1 MTINEYQKLA
11 MTTLN
16 KDLSKKEILI
26 NGVMGLCGESGE
38 AIDLVKK
45 WLAQGHELDEDK
57 LIKEI
62 GDVAWYIAEIATVLG
77 VTLEDERVCRVT
89 VSPDQLSLAIGKEG
103 QNAKLVARLTGCKID
118 IKA

>member
-16 KDLSKKEILI
+16 PALSETEVLL

-45 WLAQGHELDEDK
+45 WMMQGHELDK
-57 LIKEI
+57 AHLAKEL
-62 GDVAWYIAEIATVLG
+62 GDVAWYLAETATVIG
-77 VTLEDERVCRVT
+77 YDLETILQANIDKLKARYPDGFTADRSMHRKQDDE
-89 VSPDQLSLAIGKEG
+89 
-103 QNAKLVARLTGCKID
+103 
-118 IKA
+118 

>member
-16 KDLSKKEILI
+16 PKLNETEVLL

-45 WLAQGHELDEDK
+45 WMMQGHDLDKAHLAKELGDIAWYLAETATAIGCDLESILQENIDK
-57 LIKEI
+57 LKARYPDGFDANRSQHRKSE
-62 GDVAWYIAEIATVLG
+62 DV
-77 VTLEDERVCRVT
+77 
-89 VSPDQLSLAIGKEG
+89 
-103 QNAKLVARLTGCKID
+103 
-118 IKA
+118 

>member
-16 KDLSKKEILI
+16 KDLTEKEVLI

-45 WLAQGHELDEDK
+45 WLAQGHELDKDK

-62 GDVAWYIAEIATVLG
+62 GDVAWYLAEIATALD
-77 VTLEDERVCRVT
+77 VTLEEVLARNIEKLKARY
-89 VSPDQLSLAIGKEG
+89 PDGFKYEDSLNRTEE
-103 QNAKLVARLTGCKID
+103 
-118 IKA
+118 

>member
-16 KDLSKKEILI
+16 PALSEKEVLLNGVMGLL

-45 WLAQGHELDEDK
+45 WMMQGHELDKAHLAKELGDIAWYLAETATAIGYDLETILKNNIDK
-57 LIKEI
+57 LKARYPEGFDAERSMHRKG
-62 GDVAWYIAEIATVLG
+62 GDI
-77 VTLEDERVCRVT
+77 
-89 VSPDQLSLAIGKEG
+89 
-103 QNAKLVARLTGCKID
+103 
-118 IKA
+118 

>member
-16 KDLSKKEILI
+16 PALSEKEVLL

-45 WLAQGHELDEDK
+45 WMMQGHELDK
-57 LIKEI
+57 AHLAKEL
-62 GDVAWYIAEIATVLG
+62 GDVAWYLAETAT
-77 VTLEDERVCRVT
+77 
-89 VSPDQLSLAIGKEG
+89 AIGYDLETILQANIDKLKARYPEG
-103 QNAKLVARLTGCKID
+103 FTADRSMHRRNGD
-118 IKA
+118 E

>member
-16 KDLSKKEILI
+16 PALSEQEVLL

-45 WLAQGHELDEDK
+45 WMMQGHELDK
-57 LIKEI
+57 AHLAKEL
-62 GDVAWYIAEIATVLG
+62 GDVAWYLAETAT
-77 VTLEDERVCRVT
+77 
-89 VSPDQLSLAIGKEG
+89 AIGWDLETILQNNIDKLKARYPEG
-103 QNAKLVARLTGCKID
+103 FTADRSMHRRDGD
-118 IKA
+118 E